1 MGERAWLVGEGE
13 AGWGGPHPAGAA
25 VCAWLSPGAV
35 GSRCLTAPLRAE
47 AEVIKTNGSNPMY
60 FRFWC
65 LCKDLVLRKRCIK
78 KSHTV
83 MR

>member
-35 GSRCLTAPLRAE
+35 GSQC
-47 AEVIKTNGSNPMY
+47 
-60 FRFWC
+60 
-65 LCKDLVLRKRCIK
+65 
-78 KSHTV
+78 
-83 MR
+83 